1 MLVTIKPNNKYRA
14 IQYLDS
20 EAIDYEIVDNGSNI
34 EITILDADISDIAD
48 KLEEL
53 DVG

>member
-1 MLVTIKPNNKYRA
+1 MLVVIKPNNKYRA
-14 IQYLDS
+14 IQFLDS
-20 EAIDYEIVDNGSNI
+20 ECIDYEIVDNGSNV
-34 EITILDADISDIAD
+34 EITILDGDMVEIAD